1 MVFLRYI
8 GVYARL
14 NHVNTCV
21 SYSSTLWLVQDSSQ
35 LHKVPLEQWV
45 ADDIS
50 FKFNVDKK
58 V

>member
-1 MVFLRYI
+1 MVFLCYI

-21 SYSSTLWLVQDSSQ
+21 SYSSTLWLVQD
-35 LHKVPLEQWV
+35 KVPLEQRV

-50 FKFNVDKK
+50 FKFIGDKK